1 VTNRVIEVIGSAMI
15 VRPIELYR
23 ATIKIIVRTR
33 KTSNGHTRLLELRQR
48 VIESL
53 RASRIEDSG
62 IVDAGVT
69 VSRSIWSSKQS
80 MVQAICIQSPDC
92 EIFARAISGI
102 ERVFQDAKPAFFSG
116 IENDFSFEEDEPVYA
131 SKEEANELALR
142 AAVQNAA
149 GKARI
154 LAEEAKL
161 NLLSVVAMTEIQR
174 PPRKRLTEYGS
185 KVEDPI
191 DFDSHLSVRGYDLDY
206 AQEVAPYTR
215 VAPRETTGLIMLR
228 VVFAVE
234 ETA

>member
-15 VRPIELYR
+15 VHPVELYR
-23 ATIKIIVRTR
+23 ATIQIIVRTR
-33 KTSNGHTRLLELRQR
+33 KTSNGHTRLLDLRER

-53 RASRIEDSG
+53 LSSKIEDSG
-62 IVDAGVT
+62 IVDLGVA

-80 MVQAICIQSPDC
+80 MVQTICIQSPDC

-102 ERVFQDAKPAFFSG
+102 EKVFHDAKPAYFSG

-149 GKARI
+149 GKAKI

-161 NLLSVVAMTEIQR
+161 NLLSVVSISEIQR

-191 DFDSHLSVRGYDLDY
+191 DFDSHLSVRGYDLVS
-206 AQEVAPYTR
+206 AHEVAPYTR
-215 VAPRETTGLIMLR
+215 VAPRETTGLLLLR
-228 VVFAVE
+228 VVFSVAE
-234 ETA
+234 SA